1 MPVINPGA
9 FGPDE
14 GVQRIS
20 PRVRLAARLY
30 ATGACATKQEAAE
43 AAGLSP
49 SYFSV
54 ITAPGGGEGT
64 GPVAKRRQVHTF
76 MDDLDQK
83 LEDKIITTSAALE
96 LLARKALTKVGD
108 LMENS
113 GNQAIQLKA
122 AQDLLDRNPETSKV
136 QKIATAGFTLDAAD
150 AKEMAAALVAS
161 ARIRLQFESD
171 VQGDYVRVPVD
182 PLQSI
187 EELNISHEASNA
199 GQELLPAKIRQKHES
214 DLGDSWGSTPS
225 GGPDPG
231 TRLLGSGST
240 EGGKRSAA

>member
-1 MPVINPGA
+1 MPVVNPN
-9 FGPDE
+9 DE
-14 GVQRIS
+14 NLNRIS

-54 ITAPGGGEGT
+54 VTAPGGGEGT
-64 GPVAKRRQVHTF
+64 GPAAKRRQVNNF
-76 MDDLDQK
+76 MEELDQK
-83 LEDKIITTSAALE
+83 LEDKLITTSAALE

-136 QKIATAGFTLDAAD
+136 QKIATAGFTLDGAD
-150 AKEMAAALVAS
+150 AKEISAALVAS
-161 ARIRLQFESD
+161 ARIRQQFED
-171 VQGDYVRVPVD
+171 DIMGDYVRVPVD

-187 EELNISHEASNA
+187 EELTISHEASNA
-199 GQELLPAKIRQKHES
+199 GQELLPSQIRRKHES
-214 DLGDSWGSTPS
+214 HLGDTGGSTAS
-225 GGPDPG
+225 GGNDPG
-231 TRLLGSGST
+231 TRLLSSGQP

>member
-1 MPVINPGA
+1 MPVVNPGSE
-9 FGPDE
+9 DNLN
-14 GVQRIS
+14 RIS

-54 ITAPGGGEGT
+54 VTAPGGES
-64 GPVAKRRQVHTF
+64 GPVAKRRQVNDF
-76 MDDLDQK
+76 MAELDQK
-83 LEDKIITTSAALE
+83 LEDKLISTSAALE
-96 LLARKALTKVGD
+96 LLGRKALTKMGD

-122 AQDLLDRNPETSKV
+122 AQDLLDRSPETSKV
-136 QKIATAGFTLDAAD
+136 QKIAAAGFTLDAAD

-161 ARIRLQFESD
+161 ARIRMQFEPEIM
-171 VQGDYVRVPVD
+171 GDYVRVPVD

-187 EELNISHEASNA
+187 EELTISREASNA
-199 GQELLPAKIRQKHES
+199 GQELLPAQIRQKHEGN
-214 DLGDSWGSTPS
+214 LGDSRGTEAS
-225 GGPDPG
+225 GGPNPG
-231 TRLLGSGST
+231 TRLLGSGKS
-240 EGGKRSAA
+240 EGSKRSAA